1 MIRCLNNY
9 ELFLSKIGV
18 IMTNS
23 KITKNNINI
32 HKSISS
38 HIKSLSPYKLSKSIF
53 NHYIFLDNQHI
64 KTLLRSLMT
73 IHTRR
78 IRIVKMKAF
87 SKWCITTKK
96 DKRKKRMVS
105 AQRTSERLYNDYK
118 DKENYLQL
126 LKIIYHYKEGED
138 CTFRPKTN
146 KTPLLKYFLKNNLSS
161 HKKTSRTSSCSLSNA
176 SLLSSVNFNLNVNV
190 SNNNIVVKQMMDNSI
205 SNNSKYKKNRSSST
219 SSIISLKKNKG
230 ILAHRVF
237 YDDTKR
243 STIQRTKSINSSNDN
258 TLSLSTTKQ
267 KCSYS
272 KDVLSLSSVRLSFSP
287 KYKEIPHVTL
297 QSNSD
302 AMEIADK
309 LIPTDESLEE
319 FEKCLKKKKTKKKYY
334 QLI

>member
-1 MIRCLNNY
+1 MIRCMNNY

-18 IMTNS
+18 IMNNKIS
-23 KITKNNINI
+23 KDNINI
-32 HKSISS
+32 HNNIAS
-38 HIKSLSPYKLSKSIF
+38 HIKSLSPFKLSKSIF
-53 NHYIFLDNQHI
+53 NHYIYLDNQHI
-64 KTLLRSLMT
+64 KSLLRSLIT

-78 IRIVKMKAF
+78 TRLIKIKAF
-87 SKWCITTKK
+87 TKWSVTIKK
-96 DKRKKRMVS
+96 YKRKKRIVS

-126 LKIIYHYKEGED
+126 LKILYHYKEGED

-161 HKKTSRTSSCSLSNA
+161 NKKSSRTSSCSLSNT

-190 SNNNIVVKQMMDNSI
+190 SNNNIVVKQMM
-205 SNNSKYKKNRSSST
+205 NNSNTKYKKNRSSST
-219 SSIISLKKNKG
+219 SSIISLKKSKG
-230 ILAHRVF
+230 ILSHRVF
-237 YDDTKR
+237 NDDTKR
-243 STIQRTKSINSSNDN
+243 STIQRTKSINTSNDN
-258 TLSLSTTKQ
+258 TLSLSTTKKQ
-267 KCSYS
+267 CSYS
-272 KDVLSLSSVRLSFSP
+272 KDLLSLSSVRLSFSP

-302 AMEIADK
+302 AMEMADK

-319 FEKCLKKKKTKKKYY
+319 FEHSLKKKKTKKKYY